1 MLDSIKTRLT
11 EIKDNFSDI
20 QTKLSMPDVINDQ
33 KQYASLSKEYSN
45 LKPIVEKFE
54 EYIQCESNI
63 SSAEDVLNESDT
75 DLAELAKEEIKENN
89 ERISEIEI
97 ELKNLLIPVDENDD
111 KNVFVEV
118 RAGTGGDEAA
128 LFVVDLYRMYLR
140 LAERNRWKSDL
151 ISSRESEQ
159 GGFKEVVIKISGEN
173 VYKKLK
179 FESGIHRVQ
188 RVPST
193 ESQGRI
199 HTSACSVAVLAEI
212 EDVEEVEIDK
222 SEIRTDTFRASGAGG
237 QHVNK
242 TDSAVRLTHIPTGIV
257 VECQDDRSQHKNK
270 AKALTLLG
278 AKLKAMAE
286 EELTQEQA
294 EKRKNMVGSGDR
306 SEKIRTYNFP
316 QSRIT
321 DHRIEFSVHNLDGF
335 LDGEMEIMIST
346 LLEENQARLLSQ
358 LEENLKK

>member
-1 MLDSIKTRLT
+1 
-11 EIKDNFSDI
+11 
-20 QTKLSMPDVINDQ
+20 MPDVINDQ

-45 LKPIVEKFE
+45 LKPIVEKFA

-63 SSAEDVLNESDT
+63 SSAEEVLNESDI

-128 LFVVDLYRMYLR
+128 LFVGDLYRMYLR

-278 AKLKAMAE
+278 AKLKAIAE

-346 LLEENQARLLSQ
+346 LLEENQARLLSN
-358 LEENLKK
+358 LEKTFS

>member
-63 SSAEDVLNESDT
+63 SSAEEVLNESDV

-128 LFVVDLYRMYLR
+128 LFVGDLYRMYLR
-140 LAERNRWKSDL
+140 LAERNRWKSEL

-286 EELTQEQA
+286 QELTQEQA

-346 LLEENQARLLSQ
+346 LLEENQARLLSN
-358 LEENLKK
+358 LEKTFS

>member
-63 SSAEDVLNESDT
+63 SSAEEVLNESDT

-128 LFVVDLYRMYLR
+128 LFVGDLYRMYLR

-212 EDVEEVEIDK
+212 EDVAEVEIDK

-286 EELTQEQA
+286 QELTQEQA

-346 LLEENQARLLSQ
+346 LLEENQARLLSN
-358 LEENLKK
+358 LEKTFS

>member
-63 SSAEDVLNESDT
+63 SSAEEVLNESDI

-128 LFVVDLYRMYLR
+128 LFVGDLYRMYLR
-140 LAERNRWKSDL
+140 LAERNRWKSNL

-286 EELTQEQA
+286 QELTQEQA

-346 LLEENQARLLSQ
+346 LLEENQARLLSN
-358 LEENLKK
+358 LEKTFS

>member
-63 SSAEDVLNESDT
+63 SSAEEVLNESDI

-128 LFVVDLYRMYLR
+128 LFVGDLYRMYLR

-270 AKALTLLG
+270 AKALTLRG

-346 LLEENQARLLSQ
+346 LLEENQARLLSN
-358 LEENLKK
+358 LEKTFS

>member
-63 SSAEDVLNESDT
+63 SSAEEVLNESDI

-128 LFVVDLYRMYLR
+128 LFVGDLYRMYLR
-140 LAERNRWKSDL
+140 LAERNRWNSEL

-286 EELTQEQA
+286 QELTQEQA

-346 LLEENQARLLSQ
+346 LLEENQARLLSN
-358 LEENLKK
+358 LEKTFS

>member
-63 SSAEDVLNESDT
+63 SSAEEVLNESDM

-128 LFVVDLYRMYLR
+128 LFVGDLYRMYLR

-286 EELTQEQA
+286 QELTQEQA

-346 LLEENQARLLSQ
+346 LLEENQARLLSN
-358 LEENLKK
+358 LEKTFS

>member
-54 EYIQCESNI
+54 EYIQCERNI
-63 SSAEDVLNESDT
+63 SSAEEVLNESDM

-128 LFVVDLYRMYLR
+128 LFVGDLYRMYLR

-212 EDVEEVEIDK
+212 EDVAEVEIDK

-286 EELTQEQA
+286 QELTQEQA

-346 LLEENQARLLSQ
+346 LLEENQARLLSN
-358 LEENLKK
+358 LEKTFS

>member
-63 SSAEDVLNESDT
+63 SSAEEVLNESDI

-128 LFVVDLYRMYLR
+128 LFVGDLYRMYLR

-286 EELTQEQA
+286 QELTQEQA
-294 EKRKNMVGSGDR
+294 EKRKNMDGSGDR

-346 LLEENQARLLSQ
+346 LLEENQARLLSN
-358 LEENLKK
+358 LEKTFS

>member
-63 SSAEDVLNESDT
+63 SSAEEVLNEPDI

-128 LFVVDLYRMYLR
+128 LFVGDLYRMYLR

-286 EELTQEQA
+286 QELTQEQA

-346 LLEENQARLLSQ
+346 LLEENQARLLSN
-358 LEENLKK
+358 LEKTFS

>member
-1 MLDSIKTRLT
+1 M
-11 EIKDNFSDI
+11 
-20 QTKLSMPDVINDQ
+20 
-33 KQYASLSKEYSN
+33 
-45 LKPIVEKFE
+45 
-54 EYIQCESNI
+54 
-63 SSAEDVLNESDT
+63 
-75 DLAELAKEEIKENN
+75 
-89 ERISEIEI
+89 
-97 ELKNLLIPVDENDD
+97 
-111 KNVFVEV
+111 
-118 RAGTGGDEAA
+118 
-128 LFVVDLYRMYLR
+128 
-140 LAERNRWKSDL
+140 
-151 ISSRESEQ
+151 
-159 GGFKEVVIKISGEN
+159 
-173 VYKKLK
+173 K

-286 EELTQEQA
+286 EELSQEQA

-346 LLEENQARLLSQ
+346 LLEENQARLLSN
-358 LEENLKK
+358 LEKTFS

>member
-63 SSAEDVLNESDT
+63 SSAEEVLNESDI

-128 LFVVDLYRMYLR
+128 LFVGDLYRMYLR

-199 HTSACSVAVLAEI
+199 HTSACSVAILAEI

-346 LLEENQARLLSQ
+346 LLEENQARLLSN
-358 LEENLKK
+358 LEKTLS

>member
-63 SSAEDVLNESDT
+63 SSAEEVLNESDI

-128 LFVVDLYRMYLR
+128 LFVGDLYRMYLR

-346 LLEENQARLLSQ
+346 LLEENQARLLSN
-358 LEENLKK
+358 LEKTL

>member
-63 SSAEDVLNESDT
+63 SSAEEVLNESDI

-128 LFVVDLYRMYLR
+128 LFVGDLYRMYLR

-286 EELTQEQA
+286 EELTQKQA

-346 LLEENQARLLSQ
+346 LLEENQARLLSN
-358 LEENLKK
+358 LEKTFS

>member
-63 SSAEDVLNESDT
+63 SSAEEVLNESDI

-128 LFVVDLYRMYLR
+128 LFVGDLYRMYLR

-286 EELTQEQA
+286 QELTQEQA

-346 LLEENQARLLSQ
+346 LMEENQARLLSN
-358 LEENLKK
+358 LEKTFS

>member
-63 SSAEDVLNESDT
+63 SSAEEVLNESDI

-128 LFVVDLYRMYLR
+128 LFVGDLYRMYLR

-346 LLEENQARLLSQ
+346 LLEENQARLLSN
-358 LEENLKK
+358 LEKTFL

>member
-63 SSAEDVLNESDT
+63 SSAEEILNESDI

-128 LFVVDLYRMYLR
+128 LFVGDLYRMYLR

-286 EELTQEQA
+286 QELTQEQA

-346 LLEENQARLLSQ
+346 LLEENQARLLSN
-358 LEENLKK
+358 LEKTFS

>member
-20 QTKLSMPDVINDQ
+20 QTKLSLPDVINDQ
-33 KQYASLSKEYSN
+33 KLYASLSKEYSN

-63 SSAEDVLNESDT
+63 SSAEEVLNESDT

-89 ERISEIEI
+89 QRISEIEI

-128 LFVVDLYRMYLR
+128 LFVGDLYRMYLR

-270 AKALTLLG
+270 AKALNLLG

-286 EELTQEQA
+286 QELTREQA

-346 LLEENQARLLSQ
+346 LLEENQARLLSN
-358 LEENLKK
+358 LEKTFS

>member
-63 SSAEDVLNESDT
+63 SSAEEVLNESDI

-128 LFVVDLYRMYLR
+128 LFVGDLYRMYLR

-212 EDVEEVEIDK
+212 EDIEEVEIDK

-346 LLEENQARLLSQ
+346 LLEENQARLLSN
-358 LEENLKK
+358 LEKTLS

>member
-20 QTKLSMPDVINDQ
+20 QTKLSMPDVISDQ

-63 SSAEDVLNESDT
+63 SSAEEVLNESDI

-128 LFVVDLYRMYLR
+128 LFVGDLYRMYLR

-346 LLEENQARLLSQ
+346 LLEENQARLLSN
-358 LEENLKK
+358 LEKTFS

>member
-63 SSAEDVLNESDT
+63 SSAEEVLNESDI

-128 LFVVDLYRMYLR
+128 LFVGDLYRMYLR
-140 LAERNRWKSDL
+140 LAERNKWKSDL

-286 EELTQEQA
+286 EELSQEQA

-346 LLEENQARLLSQ
+346 LLEENQARLLSN
-358 LEENLKK
+358 LEKTFS

>member
-63 SSAEDVLNESDT
+63 SSAEEVLNESDI
-75 DLAELAKEEIKENN
+75 DLAELAKEEIKEND

-128 LFVVDLYRMYLR
+128 LFVGDLYRMYLR

-346 LLEENQARLLSQ
+346 LLEENQARLLSN
-358 LEENLKK
+358 LEKTLS

>member
-63 SSAEDVLNESDT
+63 SSAEEVLNESDI

-97 ELKNLLIPVDENDD
+97 ELKNLLIPVDESDD

-128 LFVVDLYRMYLR
+128 LFVGDLYRMYLR

-286 EELTQEQA
+286 EELSQEQA

-346 LLEENQARLLSQ
+346 LLEENQARLLSN
-358 LEENLKK
+358 LEKTFS

>member
-63 SSAEDVLNESDT
+63 SSAEEVLNESDI

-128 LFVVDLYRMYLR
+128 LFVGDLYRMYLR

-278 AKLKAMAE
+278 AKLKATAE

-346 LLEENQARLLSQ
+346 LLEENQARLLSN
-358 LEENLKK
+358 LEKTFS

>member
-63 SSAEDVLNESDT
+63 SSAEEVLNESDI

-128 LFVVDLYRMYLR
+128 LFVGDLYRMYLR

-270 AKALTLLG
+270 AKALTLLD

-346 LLEENQARLLSQ
+346 LLEENQARLLSN
-358 LEENLKK
+358 LEKTFS

>member
-33 KQYASLSKEYSN
+33 KQYAFLSKEYSN

-63 SSAEDVLNESDT
+63 SSAEEVLNESDI
-75 DLAELAKEEIKENN
+75 DLTELAKEEIKENN

-128 LFVVDLYRMYLR
+128 LFVGDLYRMYLR
-140 LAERNRWKSDL
+140 LAERNRWKSEL

-286 EELTQEQA
+286 EELSQEQA

-346 LLEENQARLLSQ
+346 LLEENQARLLS
-358 LEENLKK
+358 NLKKTLS

>member
-63 SSAEDVLNESDT
+63 SSAEEVLNESDI

-128 LFVVDLYRMYLR
+128 LFVGDLYRMYLR

-188 RVPST
+188 RVPTT

-199 HTSACSVAVLAEI
+199 HTSACSVAILAEI

-346 LLEENQARLLSQ
+346 LLEENQARLLSN
-358 LEENLKK
+358 LEKTLS

>member
-63 SSAEDVLNESDT
+63 SSAEEVLNESDI

-128 LFVVDLYRMYLR
+128 LFVGDLYRMYLR

-257 VECQDDRSQHKNK
+257 VECQDDRSQHKYK

-286 EELTQEQA
+286 EELSQEQA

-346 LLEENQARLLSQ
+346 LLEENQARLLSN
-358 LEENLKK
+358 LEKTFS

>member
-63 SSAEDVLNESDT
+63 SSAEEVLNESDM

-128 LFVVDLYRMYLR
+128 LFVGDLYRMYLR

-179 FESGIHRVQ
+179 FESGIHRGQ

-193 ESQGRI
+193 DSQGRI

-278 AKLKAMAE
+278 AKLKAIAE

-346 LLEENQARLLSQ
+346 LLEENQARLISN
-358 LEENLKK
+358 LEKTFS

>member
-63 SSAEDVLNESDT
+63 SSAEEVLNESDI

-128 LFVVDLYRMYLR
+128 LFVGDLYRMYLR

-346 LLEENQARLLSQ
+346 LLEENQARLLSN
-358 LEENLKK
+358 LEKTLS

>member
-63 SSAEDVLNESDT
+63 SSAEEVLNESDI

-128 LFVVDLYRMYLR
+128 LFVGDLYRMYLR
-140 LAERNRWKSDL
+140 LAERNKWKSDL

-306 SEKIRTYNFP
+306 SQKIRTYNFP

-346 LLEENQARLLSQ
+346 LLEENHARLLSN
-358 LEENLKK
+358 LEKTFS

>member
-63 SSAEDVLNESDT
+63 SSAEEVLNESDM

-128 LFVVDLYRMYLR
+128 LFVGDLYRMYLR

-257 VECQDDRSQHKNK
+257 VEWQDDRSQHKNK

-346 LLEENQARLLSQ
+346 LLEENQARLLSN
-358 LEENLKK
+358 LEKTFS

>member
-1 MLDSIKTRLT
+1 
-11 EIKDNFSDI
+11 
-20 QTKLSMPDVINDQ
+20 MPDVINDQ
-33 KQYASLSKEYSN
+33 KQYAFLSKEYSN
-45 LKPIVEKFE
+45 LKPIVEKFD

-63 SSAEDVLNESDT
+63 SSAEEVLNESDI
-75 DLAELAKEEIKENN
+75 DLTELAKEEIKENN

-128 LFVVDLYRMYLR
+128 LFVGDLYRMYLR
-140 LAERNRWKSDL
+140 LAERNRWKSEL

-286 EELTQEQA
+286 EELSQEQA

-346 LLEENQARLLSQ
+346 LLEENQARLLSN
-358 LEENLKK
+358 LEKTLS

>member
-20 QTKLSMPDVINDQ
+20 QSKLSMPDVINDQ
-33 KQYASLSKEYSN
+33 KQYAFLSKEYSN

-63 SSAEDVLNESDT
+63 SSAEEVLNESDIDLT
-75 DLAELAKEEIKENN
+75 DLAKEEIKENN

-128 LFVVDLYRMYLR
+128 LFVGDLYRMYLR
-140 LAERNRWKSDL
+140 LAERNRWKSEL

-286 EELTQEQA
+286 EELSQEQA

-346 LLEENQARLLSQ
+346 LLEENQARLLSN
-358 LEENLKK
+358 LEKTLS

>member
-63 SSAEDVLNESDT
+63 SSAEEVLNESDI

-128 LFVVDLYRMYLR
+128 LFVGDLYRMYLR

-294 EKRKNMVGSGDR
+294 EKRKNMVGAGDR

-346 LLEENQARLLSQ
+346 LLEENQARLLSN
-358 LEENLKK
+358 LEKTFS

>member
-63 SSAEDVLNESDT
+63 SSAEEVLNESDM

-111 KNVFVEV
+111 KNFFVEV

-128 LFVVDLYRMYLR
+128 LFVGDLYRMYLR

-242 TDSAVRLTHIPTGIV
+242 TDSAVRLTHTPTGIV

-270 AKALTLLG
+270 AKAITLLG

-286 EELTQEQA
+286 EELSQEQA

-346 LLEENQARLLSQ
+346 LLEENQARLLSN
-358 LEENLKK
+358 LEKTFS

>member
-63 SSAEDVLNESDT
+63 SSAEEVLNESDI

-97 ELKNLLIPVDENDD
+97 ELNNLLIPVDENDD

-128 LFVVDLYRMYLR
+128 LFVGDLYRMYLR

-286 EELTQEQA
+286 EELSQEQA

-346 LLEENQARLLSQ
+346 LLEENQARLLSN
-358 LEENLKK
+358 LEKTFS